1 MALSPTHFPGTHAHA
16 SLIYTPRV
24 PGLTTR
30 VGTPTPTHRP
40 CASVVRLSHQGP
52 GVAAAGTK
60 EAPPGFS
67 PTSSARVWL
76 ALADLGSTLVPQTD
90 SRCWR
95 TQVMGDGHPG
105 KEQPGP
111 DREGGTTAALW
122 RHLRPGLTRK
132 LSARQARLPAWLFV
146 CLFLL
151 R

>member
-1 MALSPTHFPGTHAHA
+1 MALRPTHFPGTHAHA
-16 SLIYTPRV
+16 CLIYTPRV

-76 ALADLGSTLVPQTD
+76 ALADLGASLVPQTD
-90 SRCWR
+90 SRFWR
-95 TQVMGDGHPG
+95 TQVMGMATQARNSQDQTAR
-105 KEQPGP
+105 EAQLQPCGATYGP
-111 DREGGTTAALW
+111 D
-122 RHLRPGLTRK
+122 
-132 LSARQARLPAWLFV
+132 
-146 CLFLL
+146 
-151 R
+151 